1 MAISSAMLTK
11 NIYILYPPGYS
22 GSYIHWAIS
31 KSDFDLAKITV
42 DDPLNKQANEKFGGA
57 GTAHLHTRIP
67 THQDSLRHL
76 IWVALNRPTENKIY
90 LINCHK
96 YADSPD
102 KRSVEDAM
110 KSILQLDPNPVFIV
124 IHDNDDIDV
133 RKYGSLN
140 TITKW
145 PIFFKANQQIANEHQ
160 FDSFNCKDSI
170 EARNLFVNRYEYI
183 FPYSSPLDKGK
194 IARKMNW
201 YKQWY
206 TVRNT
211 FNGHE
216 VNEDTYL
223 LPRDTLDHVYSIAV
237 HDIVSN
243 KFLPWFE
250 NFTSKS
256 QSGNYNTD
264 YINSYHH
271 NYIDAQENTAWFEEI
286 AEFRKTLQLT
296 DFLRSHSLIQAFVIM
311 EIKDQLPVDYD
322 WQSNTIDGIVETATA
337 I

>member
-1 MAISSAMLTK
+1 MLTK

-22 GSYIHWAIS
+22 GTYIHWAIS
-31 KSDFDLAKITV
+31 KSDLDLASVTV

-96 YADSPD
+96 YTDAPD
-102 KRSVEDAM
+102 KRSIEDAM
-110 KSILQLDPNPVFIV
+110 KSILQLDPDPVFIV
-124 IHDNDDIDV
+124 IHDNDNMDV

-145 PIFFKANQQIANEHQ
+145 PIFFKANQQIAGEHQ
-160 FDSFNCKDSI
+160 FDSFNCKDSV
-170 EARNLFVNRYEYI
+170 EARNIFVNRYEYI

-216 VNEDTYL
+216 VNEATYL
-223 LPRDTLDHVYSIAV
+223 LPKDTLDHVYSIAV
-237 HDIVSN
+237 HDVVSD

-250 NFTSKS
+250 NFVIKS
-256 QSGNYNTD
+256 QSGNYDTA
-264 YINSYHH
+264 YVNSYHH
-271 NYIDAQENTAWFEEI
+271 NYINAQDNTKWFDEI
-286 AEFRKTLQLT
+286 VKFRNTFELT
-296 DFLRSHSLIQAFVIM
+296 DFLRSHSLLQAFVIM
-311 EIKDQLPVDYD
+311 EIKHLLPADYD
-322 WQSNTIDGIVETATA
+322 WQANTIDDIVSTAKLNQQ
-337 I
+337 